1 MKLRSDTDTVST
13 CAIAV
18 VGGMIMD
25 LVFEAERMP
34 LLDESLDASSL
45 AYKPGGKG
53 SNTSVAIYRAQHN
66 KPIDKPAVAVE
77 KSVEKP
83 NDKTIRQPSGSS
95 GTSTEVHANG
105 ADIERIEVGVYLNTA
120 IGEDAFGRQLKKN
133 LEKNGVDVSGV
144 RTLSNETTGTCAVFV
159 EKYTGESRDIGYP
172 GANTN
177 WVPRYHDSVE
187 CLAGGRTPD
196 LVVCHLETKRETVER
211 VLETASKNDVETLLN
226 PSPVTYIRSSSYRYV
241 THLVVNE
248 REVAELSNVS
258 KEELE
263 VWEGWEKAAKYF
275 LDAGVKNFVI
285 TLGAKGAYYATE
297 DSSGHVAAS
306 KDVNIKDSTGA
317 GDTFT
322 GHYAL
327 EYVKQKYRGEW
338 NIRKAV
344 ERGCK
349 AAAKTME
356 QIGAQESIPWADE
369 IDPQ

>member
-1 MKLRSDTDTVST
+1 MKLRSDTNSVST

-18 VGGMIMD
+18 VGGMTMD
-25 LVFEAERMP
+25 LVFEAKRMP
-34 LLDESLDASSL
+34 RLGESLDASSL

-77 KSVEKP
+77 RSVEKP
-83 NDKTIRQPSGSS
+83 NDKTIRQPGGSS
-95 GTSTEVHANG
+95 GTSTEVYANG

-120 IGEDAFGRQLKKN
+120 IGEDAFGGQLKKN

-159 EKYTGESRDIGYP
+159 EKYTGQSRDIGYP

-187 CLAGGRTPD
+187 CLAGRRIPN
-196 LVVCHLETKRETVER
+196 LIVCHLETKRETVER

-226 PSPVTYIRSSSYRYV
+226 PSPVTYIR
-241 THLVVNE
+241 
-248 REVAELSNVS
+248 

-263 VWEGWEKAAKYF
+263 VLEGWEKAAKYF

-297 DSSGHVAAS
+297 DSRGHVAAL
-306 KDVNIKDSTGA
+306 KGVNVKDSTGA

-322 GHYAL
+322 GSYAL

-338 NIRKAV
+338 DIRKAV

-356 QIGAQESIPWADE
+356 QITAQESIPWADE